1 MKKGATKKG
10 VTKQRSK
17 KGNNKTREQQSKG
30 PPIFFLKHSSAKQ
43 KLGPIYIE
51 ECERK
56 ASGCFRIMA
65 LPKALTQSITKN

>member
-1 MKKGATKKG
+1 LNQGI
-10 VTKQRSK
+10 TKQSNEKGSNKERSK

-65 LPKALTQSITKN
+65 LPKALT